1 MARGALLQINAGAP
15 YLTDRVHRRGDHS
28 RERFQTVELAE
39 VQRGQRR
46 LNGLAQSLFID
57 RARETARKSCRKLLE
72 SENVQPVLALPRGI
86 QAPLAHGVA
95 TVSNY
100 RMSAQTSLP
109 GCPLAQNEISRL
121 T

>member
-1 MARGALLQINAGAP
+1 MLQINAGAP
-15 YLTDRVHRRGDHS
+15 YLTDRVNRRGDHS

-39 VQRGQRR
+39 VQRGQCR

-57 RARETARKSCRKLLE
+57 RAFETACESGRKLLE

-95 TVSNY
+95 TVSN
-100 RMSAQTSLP
+100 
-109 GCPLAQNEISRL
+109 
-121 T
+121 